1 MTTDQRPETW
11 EELLSALQHN
21 TWNSE
26 LRRFRSPYIFRGQ
39 GTTAP
44 LTTSLQRL
52 SGTPRDIE
60 RHLIRAFRKYAL
72 ATVPPQRQLWSWLA
86 LGQHHGLPTR
96 LLDWT
101 YSPLVALHFA
111 TSDERHDG
119 EDGVVWMLD
128 PATAA
133 AELPEELSSLLDQE
147 GSSVFTTEMLGGFS
161 GENAQATLPFDNEIG
176 WLDRMESQHGKP
188 FLLLLEPPS
197 IDQRIVQQ
205 SALFAL
211 LSNPDMTPE
220 HWLQQQTNLARRVVV
235 AQEMKWEIRD
245 RLDQFNITERTLFPD
260 LNGLSQW
267 LGRYYRQ
274 RPEENASQ
282 EDAVTPE
289 DRKQS
294 ME

>member
-1 MTTDQRPETW
+1 MATDQRPETW
-11 EELLSALQHN
+11 EALLSALQHN

-39 GTTAP
+39 GTAAP

-52 SGTPRDIE
+52 SVTPRDIE

-72 ATVPPQRQLWSWLA
+72 ATVPPQGQLWSWLA

-111 TSDERHDG
+111 TSDERLDG

-128 PATAA
+128 PVTSAA
-133 AELPEELSSLLDQE
+133 VLPEELRNLLECE
-147 GSSVFTTEMLGGFS
+147 GSSVFTTEMLESFS
-161 GENAQATLPFDNEIG
+161 GKSAQGILPFDAEIG
-176 WLDRMESQHGKP
+176 WLDRMETEHGQP

-211 LSNPDMTPE
+211 LSNPDVTPE
-220 HWLQQQTNLARRVVV
+220 HWLQQQTNLAQRVVV
-235 AQEMKWEIRD
+235 AREMKWEIRD

-267 LGRYYRQ
+267 LRRYYRQ
-274 RPEENASQ
+274 RPEDHASQ
-282 EDAVTPE
+282 EDTVTPE
-289 DRKQS
+289 DRGQGW
-294 ME
+294 E